1 MNNYKNSSEE
11 LDKNLTTECFLQPET
26 RIIPWVN
33 VHIAYDSTLQSLNN
47 QQSQLTNR
55 YTLAVLLINSSF
67 HDRLYS
73 LIKSDFKNMTAHTSL
88 YKLWYA

>member
-11 LDKNLTTECFLQPET
+11 LDKNLTTECFLQPGT